1 MRFFETK
8 ANTASINI
16 ENLQDF
22 RSVSDE
28 IDSLF
33 GFLSL
38 TFIAQN
44 SLISRQSLHNYSNQQ
59 FFCVENNKKNAVEL

>member
-8 ANTASINI
+8 ANTASIN
-16 ENLQDF
+16 NKNVQDF
-22 RSVSDE
+22 RCVSDE

-33 GFLSL
+33 CFLKL

-44 SLISRQSLHNYSNQQ
+44 SLIPIQPLHNYSNQQ
-59 FFCVENNKKNAVEL
+59 FSCEK